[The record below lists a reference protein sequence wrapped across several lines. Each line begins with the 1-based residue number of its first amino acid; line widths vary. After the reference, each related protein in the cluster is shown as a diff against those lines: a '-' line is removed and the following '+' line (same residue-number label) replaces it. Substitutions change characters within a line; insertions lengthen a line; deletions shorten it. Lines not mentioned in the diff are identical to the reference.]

1 MFKAVLW
8 DFGGVMTS
16 SPFEAFNRFEKEQ
29 GLPKDFI
36 RSINATN
43 PHTNAWAQLE
53 SAEIDVKD
61 FDLLF
66 AAEARAKGHT
76 VRGQQVLGLLS
87 GSIRPEM
94 VKALTLIKAKLQVG
108 CITNNVKSL
117 GSGAG
122 MANDPQRTA
131 QFEAVMALF
140 DTVIE
145 SSKAGIRKPDPRI
158 YTLACET
165 MGINPTEAI
174 FLDDLGINLKPAKA
188 LGMTTIKVLD
198 ASQAIIELET
208 HLQMSLR

>member
-1 MFKAVLW
+1 
-8 DFGGVMTS
+8 
-16 SPFEAFNRFEKEQ
+16 
-29 GLPKDFI
+29 
-36 RSINATN
+36 
-43 PHTNAWAQLE
+43 
-53 SAEIDVKD
+53 
-61 FDLLF
+61 
-66 AAEARAKGHT
+66 
-76 VRGQQVLGLLS
+76 
-87 GSIRPEM
+87 
-94 VKALTLIKAKLQVG
+94 
-108 CITNNVKSL
+108 
-117 GSGAG
+117 
-122 MANDPQRTA
+122 
-131 QFEAVMALF
+131 MALF